1 MHFNLSGRRRDGA
14 TTAGSDPVPLPH
26 FPRSVVRGFR
36 LLADDRKLFLP
47 SKSENAFENRPGKRS
62 RLKLRSR
69 EKKLS
74 GWRPRKESR
83 EVN

>member
-14 TTAGSDPVPLPH
+14 TTATL
-26 FPRSVVRGFR
+26 RSVVRGFR

-47 SKSENAFENRPGKRS
+47 SKSENAFENRPGKREQIETAQRRKEIERMEATEAS
-62 RLKLRSR
+62 Q
-69 EKKLS
+69 
-74 GWRPRKESR
+74 GKESR